1 MITSTTAWPKG
12 LARASRL
19 ARRRSRNSGNW
30 RNTYEERSLI
40 NIRDWLGFGG
50 QEAGGHA
57 PHGAESHGHTH
68 GVIDP
73 SLTSSDRGIWA
84 IKWSFVILA
93 ITAAFQFVIV
103 LVSGSVAL
111 LADMIHNV
119 GDATT
124 AIPLWFAFVLA
135 RRKPSKTFTYGLGRV
150 EDLAGMLIVLIILF
164 SAVFAGYQAIHRLL
178 NPQPVS
184 HLGWLALA
192 GFIGFVGNEVVAVFR
207 IRVGRQ
213 MNSAALIADGYHAR
227 TDGMTSLAVVLGAL
241 GVWLGYPLADPIVG
255 LLITLT
261 IGGIVWQSAKAVITR
276 TLDGVEPSITTEIR
290 HAAEHVAG
298 IASVTDV
305 RARWIGHE
313 LHADVAIDVDENLS
327 LPAAM
332 AIARNLKTELLAH
345 TPALKTANV
354 TFEHSELARVDLR
367 PAPDRHAGHHAPEP
381 FRVHSQIAEG
391 ILAIVDTPNGERMRL
406 TVDRVVGGLSAE
418 VVIDRGGDGAET
430 IPLLA
435 TDEPTI
441 FESAK
446 APNEPHAFHAV
457 LQLVK
462 EDQSDRVPFEMT
474 EPESHNH

>member
-1 MITSTTAWPKG
+1 MI
-12 LARASRL
+12 
-19 ARRRSRNSGNW
+19 NV
-30 RNTYEERSLI
+30 
-40 NIRDWLGFGG
+40 RDWLGFGAQTQQAG
-50 QEAGGHA
+50 HSDHGDHGAGG
-57 PHGAESHGHTH
+57 HGHTH

-73 SLTSSDRGIWA
+73 SLTNSDRGIWA

-93 ITAAFQFVIV
+93 ITSSFQFVIV
-103 LVSGSVAL
+103 LLSGSVAL

-150 EDLAGMLIVLIILF
+150 EDLAGILIVLIILF

-178 NPQPVS
+178 NPQPVT

-227 TDGMTSLAVVLGAL
+227 TDGLTSLAVVLGAL

-276 TLDGVEPSITTEIR
+276 TLDGVDPSITAEIR
-290 HAAEHVAG
+290 HSAEHVAG
-298 IASVTDV
+298 IAGVTDA

-313 LHADVAIDVDENLS
+313 LHADVAIQVDEKLS

-332 AIARNLKTELLAH
+332 ALARNLKSELLAH

-354 TFEHSELARVDLR
+354 TFEHSQLDKIDL
-367 PAPDRHAGHHAPEP
+367 PTTAGAASGHHAPEP
-381 FRVHSQIAEG
+381 FCFDGKLAAG
-391 ILAIVDTPNGERMRL
+391 TLAIVDTAGGERMRL
-406 TVDRVVGGLSAE
+406 MLERKENALTAQ
-418 VVIDRGGDGAET
+418 VVIDRGADGLET
-430 IPLLA
+430 LQLIGSSVSD
-435 TDEPTI
+435 TM
-441 FESAK
+441 ESEV
-446 APNEPHAFHAV
+446 APREPHSFSAV
-457 LQLVK
+457 LQLTANN
-462 EDQSDRVPFEMT
+462 DQENLPFGMR
-474 EPESHNH
+474 EPAGHAH

>member
-1 MITSTTAWPKG
+1 M
-12 LARASRL
+12 
-19 ARRRSRNSGNW
+19 
-30 RNTYEERSLI
+30 I

-50 QEAGGHA
+50 QEVTNG
-57 PHGAESHGHTH
+57 HGAHADHGSEGHGHTH

-93 ITAAFQFVIV
+93 VTAAFQFAIV

-119 GDATT
+119 ADATT
-124 AIPLWFAFVLA
+124 AIPLWIAFVLA

-150 EDLAGMLIVLIILF
+150 EDLAGILIILIILF
-164 SAVFAGYQAIHRLL
+164 SAVVAGWQAIHRLL

-192 GFIGFVGNEVVAVFR
+192 GFVGFVGNEVVAVFR

-227 TDGMTSLAVVLGAL
+227 TDGLTSLAVVLGAV
-241 GVWLGYPLADPIVG
+241 GVWLGFPLADPIIG
-255 LLITLT
+255 LLITVT

-276 TLDGVEPSITTEIR
+276 TLDGVDPGVTAEIG
-290 HAAEHVAG
+290 HAAEHVPG

-313 LHADVAIDVDENLS
+313 LHADVAIEVDEELT

-354 TFEHSELARVDLR
+354 TFEHSELSKVNLDA
-367 PAPDRHAGHHAPEP
+367 APDRHPSHHAPEP
-381 FRVHSQIAEG
+381 FRFHGQLGEG
-391 ILAIVDTPNGERMRL
+391 MLAIVDTPNGERMRL
-406 TVDRVVGGLSAE
+406 TVNPPVAGLAGK
-418 VVIDRGGDGAET
+418 VVIDREGKGLET
-430 IPLLA
+430 ILLLA
-435 TDEPTI
+435 TADPTI
-441 FESAK
+441 WESTE
-446 APNEPHAFHAV
+446 APREPHAFSAV

-462 EDQSDRVPFEMT
+462 EDKAERLPFEMA
-474 EPESHNH
+474 EPEGHKH